1 LRDEIAEKTQL
12 SFRLRV
18 LMFFVRDLGKIEIE
32 QGAELS
38 LSTWEFREIKA
49 ERLLMGKRGGENM

>member
-1 LRDEIAEKTQL
+1 ML
-12 SFRLRV
+12 
-18 LMFFVRDLGKIEIE
+18 FVRDLGKIEIE